1 MNGGRSER
9 IIPCKFSNWFV
20 SYFFWISV
28 HQQWRTMLQLCII
41 VSPPPWRW
49 KHASH
54 PDPNRGTPRTGFEWT
69 NPALNGSSLVFSKVY
84 SRSIFFWK
92 QGATIEISQ
101 FDGGKRYKGGVEQ
114 WLNPLHS
121 PWAQMK
127 PSIEKFKL
135 EMLFNTN
142 LMPNLPTMYIYIYC
156 KKNKYVCIYII
167 IFYALHVLYKH
178 HPSHPIPHGTSG
190 LIVKCISTKGTSSRL
205 TARLAASKGGVI
217 LLPWYARKWT
227 MNENVGFFLWK
238 KMNIFPIV
246 VLVLHSFTRTQLW
259 ISISCISIYI
269 YIHIVY

>member
-1 MNGGRSER
+1 MEGETK
-9 IIPCKFSNWFV
+9 C
-20 SYFFWISV
+20 
-28 HQQWRTMLQLCII
+28 RTMLQLCII

-69 NPALNGSSLVFSKVY
+69 NPALNGSSLAFSKVY

-167 IFYALHVLYKH
+167 IFVCITCSIQASSLS
-178 HPSHPIPHGTSG
+178 SHPTWHLWTHCKVHFYKRHLFSSHCTLGC
-190 LIVKCISTKGTSSRL
+190 LKRWCDFAALVCWKMDHEWKCWIFLMEG
-205 TARLAASKGGVI
+205 
-217 LLPWYARKWT
+217 
-227 MNENVGFFLWK
+227 NEHFSYCCL
-238 KMNIFPIV
+238 
-246 VLVLHSFTRTQLW
+246 SFT
-259 ISISCISIYI
+259 
-269 YIHIVY
+269 